1 MSVCRPIVLVLHE
14 EVNVGRAAVAGRS
27 AWWHDHTP
35 PREGAGMSVEEK
47 LRPKKQRKLL
57 ALDGGGIR
65 GLMTVEVLAA
75 IEDTLRQGRG
85 EDFRLADEFDYVGG
99 TSTGAIIATCV
110 SLGMSVAEIRSFYLD
125 SGREMFD
132 KARLLRRF
140 RTKYEDEQLAK
151 RLKEVIGADTT
162 LGSDALRTLL
172 LIVMRNATTDSPWPL
187 SNNPGATFNRPER
200 RAEGQACNLDLPLW
214 QLVRASTAAPTYF
227 PPESIDAGGPVP
239 FLMVDGGRDDVQQPG
254 LSDVLDGHA
263 RALQAL
269 LAVRRRRPAGRL
281 RGDGNQSQGQPGPVP
296 EDMNLLYNAGSIPSA
311 LMYGA
316 LNEQD
321 MLCRVFGA
329 CRYGAPLDRE
339 LGDLVDVRG
348 PADPKLFSYVRY
360 NAELTQDWLVG
371 QGLSHVRPRDVQ
383 PLDSTE
389 HMAELQEVGRAV
401 ARQVV
406 PEHFAGF

>member
-1 MSVCRPIVLVLHE
+1 LH
-14 EVNVGRAAVAGRS
+14 
-27 AWWHDHTP
+27 
-35 PREGAGMSVEEK
+35 
-47 LRPKKQRKLL
+47 
-57 ALDGGGIR
+57 
-65 GLMTVEVLAA
+65 
-75 IEDTLRQGRG
+75 
-85 EDFRLADEFDYVGG
+85 
-99 TSTGAIIATCV
+99 
-110 SLGMSVAEIRSFYLD
+110 
-125 SGREMFD
+125 
-132 KARLLRRF
+132 
-140 RTKYEDEQLAK
+140 
-151 RLKEVIGADTT
+151 
-162 LGSDALRTLL
+162 TLL

-187 SNNPGATFNRPER
+187 SNNPAATYNRAER
-200 RAEGQACNLDLPLW
+200 RAEGKACNLDLPLW

-239 FLMVDGGRDDVQQPG
+239 FLMVDGGVTMYNNPAFLMFLMATLEPYRLCWQSGVDDLLVVSVGTGTSPKANQD
-254 LSDVLDGHA
+254 LS
-263 RALQAL
+263 
-269 LAVRRRRPAGRL
+269 
-281 RGDGNQSQGQPGPVP
+281 P

-389 HMAELQEVGRAV
+389 HMTELQDVGRAV

>member
-227 PPESIDAGGPVP
+227 PPEAIDAGGPGP
-239 FLMVDGGRDDVQQPG
+239 FLMVDGGVTMYNNPAFLMFLMATVEPYRLCWPSGVDEMLVVSVGTGTSPKANQD
-254 LSDVLDGHA
+254 
-263 RALQAL
+263 
-269 LAVRRRRPAGRL
+269 LA
-281 RGDGNQSQGQPGPVP
+281 P
-296 EDMNLLYNAGSIPSA
+296 EDMNLLYNAGSVPSA

-321 MLCRVFGA
+321 MLCRVFGD
-329 CRYGAPLDRE
+329 CRYGAPLDLE
-339 LGDLVDVRG
+339 LGDLVGVRG
-348 PADPKLFSYVRY
+348 PAEPKLFSYVRY
-360 NAELTQDWLVG
+360 NAELTQEWLAG